1 MPTLEVYLP
10 AGHAPAR
17 KAQLIAR
24 LTQATVDSIGAPAEA
39 VRILLSEL
47 PPHDFGV
54 GGVSAM
60 SDARHAGDPGR
71 VAVRAALLSIVA
83 ILIAGRTPAQK
94 TALIAALS
102 ETGASVLDAPLDA
115 ARVMIKDIPN
125 TDFGIGGQ
133 TAQSLGR

>member
-10 AGHAPAR
+10 AGHAPVR
-17 KAQLIAR
+17 KAQLIAG
-24 LTQATVDSIGAPAEA
+24 LTQATVDSIGAPAES

-60 SDARHAGDPGR
+60 SDAGDPARGLR
-71 VAVRAALLSIVA
+71 RATLLNIVA

-102 ETGASVLDAPLDA
+102 ETGARVLDTPLEA

>member
-17 KAQLIAR
+17 KAQLIAA
-24 LTQATVDSIGAPAEA
+24 LTQATVDAIGAPAEA

-54 GGVSAM
+54 GGVSA
-60 SDARHAGDPGR
+60 SNSPGART
-71 VAVRAALLSIVA
+71 ALLSIVA

-94 TALIAALS
+94 AALIAALS
-102 ETGASVLDAPLDA
+102 ETGASLLDTPLAA

-133 TAQSLGR
+133 SAKSLGR

>member
-10 AGHAPAR
+10 DGHWPAR
-17 KAQLIAR
+17 KAQLIAA
-24 LTQATVDSIGAPAEA
+24 LTKATVAAIGAPAES

-47 PPHDFGV
+47 PSHDFGL
-54 GGVSAM
+54 GGVSNAN
-60 SDARHAGDPGR
+60 
-71 VAVRAALLSIVA
+71 VRAPLLTIVA

-94 TALIAALS
+94 EALIAALS
-102 ETGASVLDAPLDA
+102 KTGADLLDTPLDA

-133 TAQSLGR
+133 TAKALGR